1 MKLFFDARF
10 IKTTNHD
17 GISRYSVEL
26 AKAVAK
32 LTPVTFIICD
42 DAQKEFLPN
51 NSKFVNIHKPISIKE
66 PFSSLILNKY
76 SPDVVFSPMQ
86 TLGSWGK
93 NFKLILTVHDL
104 IYYRHNTTPNNL
116 PNIIKLG
123 WLVFHKSFIF
133 EKFLLKGAD
142 IVATVSKTTQQDIV
156 IHKLTK
162 KPIYLVSNAPIFVIK
177 NDFNSWHKPTNLIY
191 MGSFLSY
198 KNVETLIKSMASLPD
213 CKLHLLSKINPKTK
227 NHLLNIAPE
236 NSKIIFYNG
245 VSDKKYKELLNDRAI
260 LVSASLDEGYGLP
273 VVEALSQ
280 GIPAVL
286 SDIPSFKEVAGEG
299 ALYFKPTSTKKFISA
314 VKKMQNKTI
323 YEYHRKNGQK
333 HISQYSWDKSAKC
346 LLLAVNASLL
356 Q

>member
-1 MKLFFDARF
+1 MRFFFDARF

-17 GISRYSVEL
+17 GISRYSAEL

-32 LTPVTFIICD
+32 LIPVTFIICD
-42 DAQKEFLPN
+42 DNQKKFLPPD
-51 NSKFVNIHKPISIKE
+51 SKFISLHQPISIKE

-86 TLGSWGK
+86 TFGSWGK
-93 NFKLILTVHDL
+93 KFKLILTVHDL

-116 PNIIKLG
+116 PKIVKLG
-123 WLVFHKSFIF
+123 WLVFHKSFVF
-133 EKFLLKGAD
+133 EKFLLSGAD
-142 IVATVSKTTQQDIV
+142 IVATVSKTTQKDIKK
-156 IHKLTK
+156 HKLTQ
-162 KPIYLVSNAPIFVIK
+162 KPIFIISNAPIFVDKKQFK
-177 NDFNSWHKPTNLIY
+177 NWQKPTNLIY

-198 KNVETLIKSMASLPD
+198 KNVETLIKSMSMLSD
-213 CKLHLLSKINPKTK
+213 CRLHLLSKINPKTK
-227 NHLLNIAPE
+227 NNLLNLQPE
-236 NSKIIFYNG
+236 NSNIIFYNG
-245 VSDKKYKELLNDRAI
+245 VSDKKYKELLNDKAI

-299 ALYFKPTSTKKFISA
+299 ALYFKPTSTIQFVSA
-314 VKKMQNKTI
+314 VKKMQNKNT
-323 YEYHRKNGQK
+323 YESCRKNGQK
-333 HISQYSWDKSAKC
+333 HISRYSWDKSAQS
-346 LLLAVNASLL
+346 LLLAVKASLL